1 MRHLVCVCL
10 CKGRAGRGVRDIV
23 TTGGMS
29 RQPVERIDERS
40 TSAMSVSA
48 TEKDPANYSRPARAF
63 SMCWSRAFR
72 NVSRC
77 FRLGVSSVSPENWK
91 RDHGRLAISTE
102 LSAANDHSITVCE

>member
-48 TEKDPANYSRPARAF
+48 TEKDPANYSRPSQGLLHVLEPGFQERVQMLPPRGILRVAGELEKRPRQARHLDGIE
-63 SMCWSRAFR
+63 RR
-72 NVSRC
+72 
-77 FRLGVSSVSPENWK
+77 E
-91 RDHGRLAISTE
+91 
-102 LSAANDHSITVCE
+102 